1 MVSVRREE
9 VEEEMETMR
18 SYELKAH
25 LEMVSVRREE
35 VEPREGDLH
44 ALVSSTNTS
53 RKLLMLAV
61 CTIAGG
67 EGPHHC

>member
-18 SYELKAH
+18 
-25 LEMVSVRREE
+25 R
-35 VEPREGDLH
+35 REGDLH